1 MTELK
6 LNQAALAQLP
16 ANVTGPAYPRQSL
29 APSIVHIG
37 VGGFYRAHQAV
48 YLDDLLA
55 LPDTE
60 AGQWGYCGVSLLPHD
75 AAMRDAMQG
84 QDGLYTV
91 VERSAAGDVARV
103 IGCVGAYLYAPDD
116 PQAVLEKMAHPAT
129 RIVSLTIT
137 EGGYYVNQGTG
148 EFDAQHPDIVYE
160 LSNPQVPRSSFGYL
174 LNALALRRARGLAP
188 FTVMSCDNLQNNGDV
203 TRQMLLAFA
212 ALRDTDLAQWLGE
225 HCSFPNSMVDRITP
239 ATTDEHRAL
248 VREQFGLVDAWP
260 VVCEPFRQWVIEDDF
275 PLGRPAWE
283 KVGAQMTHDV
293 LPYEK
298 MKLRLLN
305 ASHQAL
311 CYIGMQLGYTYAHE
325 AMADAAI
332 RALVRRMMDDE
343 VTPLL
348 EAVPGVDLEQYKATL
363 IERFSNPA
371 VRDQLA
377 RIGTEGSA
385 RIPKFVL
392 PSVREALAQNRPIR
406 LLAFTVACWF
416 RYLEGHDEAGR
427 AMPLND
433 PYAERLRALAVQ
445 GGADAAA
452 LLSLRELFGE
462 LSDSPAFTGAVAQA
476 LAALYRHG
484 ARAALEQAVA

>member
-1 MTELK
+1 
-6 LNQAALAQLP
+6 
-16 ANVTGPAYPRQSL
+16 
-29 APSIVHIG
+29 
-37 VGGFYRAHQAV
+37 
-48 YLDDLLA
+48 
-55 LPDTE
+55 
-60 AGQWGYCGVSLLPHD
+60 
-75 AAMRDAMQG
+75 MRDAMQS

-103 IGCVGAYLYAPDD
+103 IGCVGEYLYAPDD
-116 PQAVLEKMAHPAT
+116 PAAVLEKLAAPST

-148 EFDAQHPDIVYE
+148 EFDAAHPDIVYE
-160 LSNPQVPRSSFGYL
+160 LAHPQAPRCSFGYL
-174 LNALALRRARGLAP
+174 LAALSLRRQRGLPP
-188 FTVMSCDNLQNNGDV
+188 FTILSCDNLQHNGDV
-203 TRQMLLAFA
+203 TRTMLLAFA
-212 ALRDTDLAQWLGE
+212 VLRDAELAQWLAT

-248 VREQFGLVDAWP
+248 VRDSFGIIDAWP
-260 VVCEPFRQWVIEDDF
+260 VVCEPFRQWVIEDAF
-275 PLGRPAWE
+275 PHGRPAWE
-283 KVGAQMTHDV
+283 LVGAQMTHDV

-311 CYIGMQLGYTYAHE
+311 CYIGMLLGYTYAHE
-325 AMADAAI
+325 AMNDAGI

-348 EAVPGVDLEQYKATL
+348 DTLEGVDLEQYKATL

-392 PSVREALAQNRPIR
+392 PSVREALAQGRAIK
-406 LLAFTVACWF
+406 LLGFTVACWF
-416 RYLEGHDEAGR
+416 RYLEGHDEQGNAL
-427 AMPLND
+427 PLND
-433 PYAERLRALAVQ
+433 PYAERLRALALQ
-445 GGADAAA
+445 GGADATP
-452 LLSLRELFGE
+452 LLSLHELFGE
-462 LSDSPAFTGAVAQA
+462 LGGSPVFVAAVTQA
-476 LAALYRHG
+476 LASLYGQG
-484 ARAALEQAVA
+484 ARAALEHIVL

>member
-1 MTELK
+1 MNAIALK
-6 LNQAALAQLP
+6 QATLAQLP
-16 ANVTGPAYPRQSL
+16 ATIQVPAYARGTL
-29 APSIVHIG
+29 TPSIVHIG

-55 LPDTE
+55 LPGHE
-60 AGQWGYCGVSLLPHD
+60 QWGYCGVGLLPHD
-75 AAMRDAMQG
+75 AAMRDAMQS

-91 VERSAAGDVARV
+91 VERSAQGDTARV
-103 IGCVGAYLYAPDD
+103 IGCVADYLYAPDN
-116 PQAVLEKMAHPAT
+116 PQAVLEKLADPAT

-148 EFDAQHPDIVYE
+148 EFDAGHPDIVYE
-160 LSNPQVPRSSFGYL
+160 LANPQAPRCSFGYL
-174 LNALALRRARGLAP
+174 LAALGLRRARGLAP
-188 FTVMSCDNLQNNGDV
+188 FTIMSCDNLQNNGDV
-203 TRQMLLAFA
+203 TRSMLLAFA
-212 ALRDTDLAQWLGE
+212 RLVDADLASWIEAG
-225 HCSFPNSMVDRITP
+225 CAFPNSMVDRITP

-248 VREQFGLVDAWP
+248 VRNSFGIIDAWP
-260 VVCEPFRQWVIEDDF
+260 VVCEPFRQWVIEDEF
-275 PLGRPAWE
+275 PHGRPAWE
-283 KVGAQMTHDV
+283 LVGAQMTHDV

-311 CYIGMQLGYTYAHE
+311 CYIGMLLGYTYAHE
-325 AMADAAI
+325 AMADAGI
-332 RALVRRMMDDE
+332 RALVRRMMDSE

-348 EAVPGVDLEQYKATL
+348 EEVEGIDLASYKDTL

-392 PSVREALAQNRPIR
+392 PSVREARQQGGEIK

-416 RYLEGHDEAGR
+416 RYLEGHDEDGVE
-427 AMPLND
+427 MPLND
-433 PYAERLRALAVQ
+433 PHGVRLRELALH
-445 GGADAAA
+445 GGADATA
-452 LLSLRELFGE
+452 LLSMRELFGD
-462 LSDSPAFTGAVAQA
+462 LSDTPAFTQAVGLS
-476 LAALYRHG
+476 LASLYDLG
-484 ARAALEQAVA
+484 ARLALDQAVA

>member
-1 MTELK
+1 MDAIALK
-6 LNQAALAQLP
+6 QSNLARLP
-16 ANVTGPAYPRQSL
+16 GNVAVPAYARGAL
-29 APSIVHIG
+29 VPSIVHIG
-37 VGGFYRAHQAV
+37 VGGFFRAHQAV

-55 LPDTE
+55 LPGNAE
-60 AGQWGYCGVSLLPHD
+60 WGYCGVGLLAFD
-75 AAMRDAMQG
+75 AAMRDAMRA

-91 VERSAAGDVARV
+91 IERSAAGDTARI
-103 IGCVGAYLYAPDD
+103 IGSVGEYLYAPDE
-116 PQAVLEKMAHPAT
+116 PQAVLEKLADPGT
-129 RIVSLTIT
+129 RIVALTIT

-148 EFDAQHPDIVYE
+148 EFDADHADIAYE
-160 LSNPQVPRSSFGYL
+160 LAHPEAPRCSFGYL
-174 LNALALRRARGLAP
+174 AAALALRHSRGLAP

-203 TRQMLLAFA
+203 TRKMLLAFV
-212 ALRDTDLAQWLGE
+212 ALRDAELARWLATQG
-225 HCSFPNSMVDRITP
+225 SFPNSMVDRITP

-248 VREQFGLVDAWP
+248 VREDFGIVDAWP
-260 VVCEPFRQWVIEDDF
+260 VVCEPFRQWVIEDEF
-275 PLGRPAWE
+275 PQGRPAWE

-325 AMADAAI
+325 AMGDAGI
-332 RALVRRMMDDE
+332 RLLVRRMMDDE

-348 EAVPGVDLEQYKATL
+348 DSVAGIDLERYKATL
-363 IERFSNPA
+363 LERFSNPA

-392 PSVREALAQNRPIR
+392 PSVREALARGGAIK

-427 AMPLND
+427 EMPLSD
-433 PYAERLRALAVQ
+433 PYAVRLRALALQ
-445 GGADAAA
+445 GGSDAAA

-462 LSDSPAFTGAVAQA
+462 LSDTQAFTQAVSQS
-476 LAALYRHG
+476 LAKLYGLG
-484 ARAALEQAVA
+484 ARAALEQILA

>member
-1 MTELK
+1 MTALH
-6 LNQAALAQLP
+6 LNQASLAQLP
-16 ANVTGPAYPRQSL
+16 ATVTGPAYARDTL
-29 APSIVHIG
+29 VPSIVHIG

-55 LPDTE
+55 LPGH
-60 AGQWGYCGVSLLPHD
+60 AQWGYCGVGLLPSD
-75 AAMRDAMQG
+75 AAMRDAMQS

-103 IGCVGAYLYAPDD
+103 IGCVGEYLYAPDD
-116 PQAVLEKMAHPAT
+116 PAAVLEKLAAPST
-129 RIVSLTIT
+129 LIVSLTIT

-148 EFDAQHPDIVYE
+148 EFDATHPDIVYE
-160 LSNPQVPRSSFGYL
+160 LAHPQAPRCSFGYL
-174 LNALALRRARGLAP
+174 LAALSLRRQRGLPP
-188 FTVMSCDNLQNNGDV
+188 FTILSCDNLQHNGDV
-203 TRQMLLAFA
+203 TRTMLLAFA
-212 ALRDTDLAQWLGE
+212 ALRDAELAQWLAT

-248 VREQFGLVDAWP
+248 VRDSFGIIDAWP
-260 VVCEPFRQWVIEDDF
+260 VVCEPFRQWVIEDAF
-275 PLGRPAWE
+275 PHGRPAWE
-283 KVGAQMTHDV
+283 LVGAQMTHDV

-311 CYIGMQLGYTYAHE
+311 CYIGMLLGYTYAHE
-325 AMADAAI
+325 AMNDAGI

-348 EAVPGVDLEQYKATL
+348 DTVQGVDLEQYKATL

-392 PSVREALAQNRPIR
+392 PSVREALAQSRAIK
-406 LLAFTVACWF
+406 LLGFTVACWF
-416 RYLEGHDEAGR
+416 RYLEGHDEQGNAL
-427 AMPLND
+427 PLND
-433 PYAERLRALAVQ
+433 PYAERLRALALQ
-445 GGADAAA
+445 GGADAAP

-462 LSDSPAFTGAVAQA
+462 LSESPVFVAAVTQG
-476 LAALYRHG
+476 LASLYTQG
-484 ARAALEQAVA
+484 ARTALEHIVL

>member
-1 MTELK
+1 MTALH
-6 LNQAALAQLP
+6 LNQANLAQLP
-16 ANVTGPAYPRQSL
+16 TAVSGPAYGRDTL
-29 APSIVHIG
+29 VPSIVHIG

-55 LPDTE
+55 LPGH
-60 AGQWGYCGVSLLPHD
+60 AQWGYCGVGLLPSD
-75 AAMRDAMQG
+75 AAMRDAMQS

-103 IGCVGAYLYAPDD
+103 IGCVGEYLYAPDD
-116 PQAVLEKMAHPAT
+116 PAAVLEKLAAPAT

-148 EFDAQHPDIVYE
+148 EFDASHPDIVYE
-160 LSNPQVPRSSFGYL
+160 LAHPQAPRCSFGYL
-174 LNALALRRARGLAP
+174 LAALSLRRQRGLAP
-188 FTVMSCDNLQNNGDV
+188 FTILSCDNLQHNGDV
-203 TRQMLLAFA
+203 TRTMLLAFA
-212 ALRDTDLAQWLGE
+212 ALRDAELAQWLAT

-248 VREQFGLVDAWP
+248 VHDSFGINDAWP
-260 VVCEPFRQWVIEDDF
+260 VVCEPFRQWVIEDAF
-275 PLGRPAWE
+275 PHGRPAWE
-283 KVGAQMTHDV
+283 LVGAQMTHDV

-311 CYIGMQLGYTYAHE
+311 CYIGMLLGYTYAHE
-325 AMADAAI
+325 AMNDAGI

-348 EAVPGVDLEQYKATL
+348 DTVQGVDLEQYKATL

-392 PSVREALAQNRPIR
+392 PSVREALAQGRAIK
-406 LLAFTVACWF
+406 LLGFTVACWF
-416 RYLEGHDEAGR
+416 RYLEGHDEQGNAL
-427 AMPLND
+427 PLND
-433 PYAERLRALAVQ
+433 PYAERLRALALQ
-445 GGADAAA
+445 GGVDAGP
-452 LLSLRELFGE
+452 LLSLHELFGE
-462 LSDSPAFTGAVAQA
+462 LGESPVFVAAVTQA
-476 LAALYRHG
+476 LASLYGQG
-484 ARAALEQAVA
+484 ARAALEHIVQ